1 MKKVK
6 IYYSLLLLF
15 FSFYAKSQTVDYT
28 VSYKNGGLLYQGQVF
43 RKPNEVLYI
52 IQNRTTPEMMR
63 AFEKYKSN
71 RNVSSVLTIIGS
83 GLAGYSLMS
92 NLLNKD
98 VNERKG
104 ILVGGLGVAI
114 AGFIVGTQS
123 NQALKE
129 IVRLFNGTENPKV
142 TVVPLIRIDNTSN
155 EIGIAIR
162 F

>member
-1 MKKVK
+1 
-6 IYYSLLLLF
+6 
-15 FSFYAKSQTVDYT
+15 
-28 VSYKNGGLLYQGQVF
+28 LLYQGQVF

>member
-1 MKKVK
+1 MKKSSFF
-6 IYYSLLLLF
+6 SLLLLF
-15 FSFYAKSQTVDYT
+15 FSFYANSQTVDYT

-52 IQNRTTPEMMR
+52 IQNRTTPEMLR

-129 IVRLFNGTENPKV
+129 IVRLFNVTENPKV
-142 TVVPLIRIDNTSN
+142 TVVPLIRIDNSSN

>member
-1 MKKVK
+1 MKK
-6 IYYSLLLLF
+6 ILFYSLLLLSI
-15 FSFYAKSQTVDYT
+15 SFYAHSQTVDYS
-28 VSYKNGGLLYQGQVF
+28 VNYKNGGLLYQGQVF
-43 RKPNEVLYI
+43 RKPNEVMYI
-52 IQNRTTPEMMR
+52 IQNRTTPEMLR

-98 VNERKG
+98 VNDRKG
-104 ILVGGLGVAI
+104 IFVGGLGVAL
-114 AGFIVGTQS
+114 AGIIVGTQS

-129 IVRLFNGTENPKV
+129 IVRLFNGTGSPKV
-142 TVVPLIRIDNTSN
+142 SITPLIRSDYTFNAV
-155 EIGIAIR
+155 GIEIR